1 LQICNSVIG
10 NYNDVSIEVTLMSLT
25 ISELEKLQA
34 EHPDWRMELVEGNI
48 LIRSPSDYQSS
59 EIATEFAIQLRNW
72 VRPHRLGRVTGS
84 SAGFILPSLE
94 ATANGNEPRNLRAP
108 DVSFVRAERLK
119 KTQRDFVQLVPDL
132 MVEVKSKTDRIK
144 PLEEKIQLFLQL
156 GSTVGILIDPDK
168 LTVTVYRLNQD
179 PVVLQ
184 SGDILTLPELLP
196 GWELAISDLWPVE
209 FD

>member
-1 LQICNSVIG
+1 
-10 NYNDVSIEVTLMSLT
+10 MSLT

-48 LIRSPSDYQSS
+48 LVRSPSDYQSS
-59 EIATEFAIQLRNW
+59 EIATEFAIQLCNW
-72 VRPHRLGRVTGS
+72 VKPRKLGRVAGS

-94 ATANGNEPRNLRAP
+94 ASKTTENGNEPRNLRTP

-132 MVEVKSKTDRIK
+132 IVEVKSKTDRIK

-168 LTVTVYRLNQD
+168 LTVTVYRPNQD

-196 GWELAISDLWPVE
+196 GWELAISDLWPLE